1 MMRFRVAQPPALV
14 DLRRV
19 PGLSGLREEN
29 GHLWVGAMTRQA
41 EIEKSG
47 LTRRRYPLLSD
58 AARVIADPVVRNL
71 ATVGGNVAHADPG
84 NDLPAVMLA
93 YGATM
98 CAVGYPD
105 RPAPSLS
112 GEGSRSL
119 PLAPEKRE
127 IEADDFFTGPFET
140 ALGEGEILTGI
151 RIPSPSAGSG
161 GAYAK
166 LERKVG
172 DYAVAAVAIQLRFH
186 GGVIADAGVALTNV
200 GLTAIRAEAAE
211 GALNGSDGGDEA
223 LDRAAAAAAAA
234 AEPMADARGS
244 EAYKRAV
251 VRTLTFRAAS
261 KAIARARGEAA

>member
-1 MMRFRVAQPPALV
+1 MRFRVAQPQAVV

-19 PGLSGLREEN
+19 PDLSGLRERDD
-29 GHLWVGAMTRQA
+29 HLWVGAMTRQA
-41 EIEKSG
+41 EVEKSDV
-47 LTRRRYPLLSD
+47 TRSRYPLLAD

-93 YGATM
+93 YRATM
-98 CAVGYPD
+98 CTVGYPD
-105 RPAPSLS
+105 RPADALS
-112 GEGSRSL
+112 GDGPRSL
-119 PLAPEKRE
+119 PLAPEERE

-151 RIPSPSAGSG
+151 RIPAPDAGSG

-172 DYAVAAVAIQLRFH
+172 DYAVAAVAVQLRIE
-186 GGVIADAGVALTNV
+186 GGKVAEAGVALTNV
-200 GLTAIRAEAAE
+200 GLTVIRAADAEKALIGSDGGEEALDAAGAAAAEAAE
-211 GALNGSDGGDEA
+211 
-223 LDRAAAAAAAA
+223 
-234 AEPMADARGS
+234 PTADARGS

-261 KAIARARGEAA
+261 KAIARARGGAA

>member
-1 MMRFRVAQPPALV
+1 MRFRVAQPAAVV

-19 PGLSGLREEN
+19 PDLSGLREQDD
-29 GHLWVGAMTRQA
+29 HLWVGAMTRQA
-41 EIEKSG
+41 EVEKSD
-47 LTRRRYPLLSD
+47 LTRSRYPLLAD

-93 YGATM
+93 YRATL

-105 RPAPSLS
+105 QPSLS
-112 GEGSRSL
+112 
-119 PLAPEKRE
+119 PETRE
-127 IEADDFFTGPFET
+127 IAADDFFTGPFET

-151 RIPSPSAGSG
+151 RIPAPQSGSG

-172 DYAVAAVAIQLRFH
+172 DYAVAAVAVQLRLE
-186 GGVIADAGVALTNV
+186 GGKVAEAGVALTNV
-200 GLTAIRAEAAE
+200 GLTVIRAADAE
-211 GALNGSDGGDEA
+211 KALIGSDGGDAALEA
-223 LDRAAAAAAAA
+223 AGAAAAEA

-261 KAIARARGEAA
+261 KAIARARGGAA